1 MFSKSISLSWSDVL
15 PVPLWIIVWNIF
27 YKFTDRLSVS
37 SVQVGTKKNKQPQ
50 NMRTLYSNISSVCLW
65 WKWASRSFYW
75 AQFPPQKKSSSPWP
89 LSRSAC
95 WELPAE
101 WAESAGQMLR
111 VDSSNCLKNGASICL
126 KSGLVS
132 SGWLRLAGSDTG
144 RLCAVTEENTVSGCP
159 ASASVEPREEEKN
172 RPHGEIEEVWEGMRG
187 R

>member
-1 MFSKSISLSWSDVL
+1 MNYCMKYILQVHWSSQCEFSSGWYKKKQTTPKHENFVFKYFFCVFVVKMGIQKFLL
-15 PVPLWIIVWNIF
+15 GPVP
-27 YKFTDRLSVS
+27 
-37 SVQVGTKKNKQPQ
+37 
-50 NMRTLYSNISSVCLW
+50 
-65 WKWASRSFYW
+65 
-75 AQFPPQKKSSSPWP
+75 PPKKSSSPWP

-101 WAESAGQMLR
+101 WAESAGQMLH

-144 RLCAVTEENTVSGCP
+144 RLCAVTEENTISGCP
-159 ASASVEPREEEKN
+159 ASASVEPREEETN